1 MLRRHF
7 VTNQQDSIIEI
18 EDDYIIPGGY
28 VDLGLSVMWAECNL
42 GATSPEEP
50 GLFYSRGN
58 IDGHLVTN
66 DGIIADGF
74 SFLRDEYNLSPA
86 YKAVMNGESWAKYH
100 RVPASYDAVYKND
113 VYDEMYTTI
122 FSPHIPTQTEW

>member
-1 MLRRHF
+1 MYSGGGE
-7 VTNQQDSIIEI
+7 VIKDGEMV
-18 EDDYIIPGGY
+18 EDGIFIPGGY

-66 DGIIADGF
+66 DGILADDF

-86 YKAVMNGESWAKYH
+86 YEFVMSGESWAENN
-100 RVPASYDAVYKND
+100 RLVSRYDAVYKND
-113 VYDEMYTTI
+113 LWDEMYTTI